1 MFSDS
6 SISDKEAQSLLDK
19 QPDIDHARTPTADAH
34 DSDEPGKLSDAKTY
48 ELMRLNSHPFLCS
61 IPVIEPAPPE
71 NQTEN
76 ELAKAQEL
84 EQLNHAVGNGWSL
97 ISQLQDHCLY
107 FMSGWWSYS
116 FCKNQEIVQYHALP
130 TSPAGQPPRRDP
142 NTAEFVLGAVPAAV
156 DPTPTNK
163 NLANVELQEKG
174 DSRYLVQ
181 RLVGGT
187 VCDITGRERTI
198 EVQYHCV
205 PGLKHDRIAW
215 IKEVTI
221 CAYMMVVNS
230 PRLCDEVAFLPP
242 DEQKANPIIC
252 RPIGEGATIPT
263 IDQGTWEKAGDSV
276 VEEAEANGAEATP
289 GDGTPIKGSPE
300 SPLVVGGVVVGGR
313 NIISGADEP
322 NKPPTKLGSP
332 ENYFGGSS
340 SNHERLIEMII
351 KAQSKEDGGKVEV
364 LAADELEQLDI
375 DPGVVQEMR
384 EEMQKIAG
392 DLGWRLEIV
401 EFPDE
406 DLRELRGYVDEEGE
420 EGEEA
425 QRDDTKGSENR
436 DEEGSKERYYKD
448 EL

>member
-1 MFSDS
+1 MLFSDT
-6 SISDKEAQSLLDK
+6 SISDKEAQLLLDE
-19 QPDIDHARTPTADAH
+19 QGPENPTADIH
-34 DSDEPGKLSDAKTY
+34 GSDEHGDFANAKTY
-48 ELMRLNSHPFLCS
+48 ELMRLNSHQFLCS
-61 IPVIEPAPPE
+61 IPVMEPPPPE

-142 NTAEFVLGAVPAAV
+142 NTAEFVLGAVPAV
-156 DPTPTNK
+156 IDSTPINK
-163 NLANVELQEKG
+163 DLANVELQEKG

-187 VCDITGRERTI
+187 ICDITGRERTI

-221 CAYMMVVNS
+221 CAYLMVVNS
-230 PRLCDEVAFLPP
+230 PRLCNEVAFLPP
-242 DEQKANPIIC
+242 DEHKANPIIC
-252 RPIGEGATIPT
+252 QPIGEGATIPT
-263 IDQGTWEKAGDSV
+263 IDQGIWGNSNSATA
-276 VEEAEANGAEATP
+276 EEGEANEAEATP
-289 GDGTPIKGSPE
+289 GDGIHRKGSTE
-300 SPLVVGGVVVGGR
+300 NPLVVGGVVIGGR
-313 NIISGADEP
+313 KILSGADEP

-332 ENYFGGSS
+332 QNYFGGSS
-340 SNHERLIEMII
+340 SNHERLIEMIM
-351 KAQSKEDGGKVEV
+351 KAQSKQDGGKVEV
-364 LAADELEQLDI
+364 LAAEELEQLDI
-375 DPGVVQEMR
+375 DPDVVQEMK

-401 EFPDE
+401 ELPDG

-420 EGEEA
+420 EVEEGEEGQA
-425 QRDDTKGSENR
+425 DSRKGSEDEQDEGSREQFYR
-436 DEEGSKERYYKD
+436 DE
-448 EL
+448 L